1 MKKVLA
7 GIVSAALVISVA
19 STSALAGGHH
29 AWAIDRI
36 ASGISLGRTCHGF
49 GGWVDTNGDGVCD
62 NYDPS
67 LCPGNGQGWVDT
79 NGDGVCD
86 NYDPSQCPGNG
97 QGWGNGGCWGNGG
110 QGNGWGNGGHHG
122 GGHHGG
128 RW

>member
-36 ASGISLGRTCHGF
+36 TSGISMGRTCHGF

-67 LCPGNGQGWVDT
+67 LCPGNGQGW
-79 NGDGVCD
+79 N
-86 NYDPSQCPGNG
+86 
-97 QGWGNGGCWGNGG
+97 NGGCWGNGG

-128 RW
+128 HC